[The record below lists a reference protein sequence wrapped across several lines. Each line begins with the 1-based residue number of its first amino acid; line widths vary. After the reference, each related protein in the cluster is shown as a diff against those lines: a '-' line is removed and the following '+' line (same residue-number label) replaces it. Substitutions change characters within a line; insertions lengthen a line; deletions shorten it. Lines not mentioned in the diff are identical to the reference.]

1 MQYSMSWIHI
11 PDPNHCFSPLPGSAF
26 DAKERWIPPWSG
38 TLSPP
43 HLQKWQVCSQSQTS
57 LIVSALWKPTTAEL
71 WMKISNILLHTLKD
85 VIVLTTQSL
94 LVTILY
100 TASVLVAQVLVH
112 LHSINILS
120 QDRHGCSATFFLLKN
135 NNHLFSVVYI

>member
-1 MQYSMSWIHI
+1 
-11 PDPNHCFSPLPGSAF
+11 
-26 DAKERWIPPWSG
+26 
-38 TLSPP
+38 
-43 HLQKWQVCSQSQTS
+43 
-57 LIVSALWKPTTAEL
+57 
-71 WMKISNILLHTLKD
+71 MKISNILLHTLKD